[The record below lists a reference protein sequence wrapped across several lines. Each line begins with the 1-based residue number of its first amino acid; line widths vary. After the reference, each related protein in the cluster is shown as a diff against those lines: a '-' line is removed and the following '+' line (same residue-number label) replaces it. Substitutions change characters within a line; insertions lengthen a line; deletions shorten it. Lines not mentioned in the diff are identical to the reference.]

1 MGTTLV
7 KKTEETFPCSI
18 DPGEEY
24 LRYMNAAEP
33 KNSERAIMWELQVLK
48 AFDLP

>member
-7 KKTEETFPCSI
+7 QKTEEIFPCSI
-18 DPGEEY
+18 ELGEEY

-33 KNSERAIMWELQVLK
+33 KKKERAIMWELQVLK